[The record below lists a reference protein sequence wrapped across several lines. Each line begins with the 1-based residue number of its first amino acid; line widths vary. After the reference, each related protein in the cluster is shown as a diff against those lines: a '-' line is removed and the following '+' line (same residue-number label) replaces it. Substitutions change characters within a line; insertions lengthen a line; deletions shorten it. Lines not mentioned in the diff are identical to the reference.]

1 METRVRANAFV
12 KAFRILRSVVISVTT
27 FTVFHSQLLFVK
39 CIENYRSF
47 ACNAL
52 LSGDNSSLFFF
63 LLSKTSAGEKKKKKK
78 NDYARRGE
86 MWKTGS
92 CDKSTITRRAKY
104 KFYPTAM
111 ASRVYPFMCV
121 RGLEA
126 QKKKK
131 KIINATLYFGHRPW
145 SPHGTCISGGWR
157 GEVLRARGNRWKRAN
172 RCERVQKRSK
182 SLTTRSTVTRNGH
195 CYSFDRSHSFHLRP
209 HAITP
214 AIVIITLRL
223 VCEKFDLDNLE
234 LFSSQLQLYTA
245 TISGNISWFNKM
257 WSKHRR
263 KNVVICLIFLKIRIF
278 FSLQSTQSLFSSK

>member
-1 METRVRANAFV
+1 MDIGHGHHMVPAFQVAGAV
-12 KAFRILRSVVISVTT
+12 KFCA
-27 FTVFHSQLLFVK
+27 
-39 CIENYRSF
+39 
-47 ACNAL
+47 
-52 LSGDNSSLFFF
+52 
-63 LLSKTSAGEKKKKKK
+63 
-78 NDYARRGE
+78 RGE
-86 MWKTGS
+86 IDEKGRIDAS
-92 CDKSTITRRAKY
+92 GY
-104 KFYPTAM
+104 K
-111 ASRVYPFMCV
+111 
-121 RGLEA
+121 
-126 QKKKK
+126 
-131 KIINATLYFGHRPW
+131 
-145 SPHGTCISGGWR
+145 
-157 GEVLRARGNRWKRAN
+157 
-172 RCERVQKRSK
+172 KRSK